1 MVKRI
6 YQKSRVLG
14 GRLSVLR
21 FIFDEIRQRAAMIS
35 GAWGQSPQIFYTF
48 VLLHV
53 QPWLSLIG
61 RDANFRPVNVSHKN

>member
-14 GRLSVLR
+14 GGLPVLR
-21 FIFDEIRQRAAMIS
+21 FIFWLNKAKGNKDFGGVGAEPTNFCIS
-35 GAWGQSPQIFYTF
+35 

-61 RDANFRPVNVSHKN
+61 RDA